1 MSDQLVIPD
10 SAICQKATN
19 LVKELSPDFLFNHCG
34 RTFHFG
40 GLLGQRE
47 GMKVDLELFY
57 LGAIMHDL
65 GLTHSC
71 DHGCSFELDGAN
83 AAEEFLL
90 TNNYPEEKIDIVRE
104 AIILHT
110 SLEAESKSPE
120 IALVHFGAGF
130 DIGHFDIEDLPSE
143 RVQEILEAYPRL
155 GFEKA
160 FTEVIVNDA
169 KRKPNTLSDRLLN
182 WGIEKMIIKSSE
194 YFDKR
199 RS

>member
-1 MSDQLVIPD
+1 MSYQLVIPD
-10 SAICQKATN
+10 SAICQKATH

-34 RTFHFG
+34 RTYHFG

-47 GMKVDLELFY
+47 RMKVDLELFY
-57 LGAIMHDL
+57 IGAIMHDL

-71 DHGCSFELDGAN
+71 DHGCSFELDGAA

-90 TNNYPEEKIDIVRE
+90 THHYPKEKMDIVRE
-104 AIILHT
+104 AILLHT
-110 SLEAESKSPE
+110 TVEAESKSPE

-130 DIGHFDIEDLPSE
+130 DVGHFDIQDLSSE

-155 GFEKA
+155 GFKKA

-169 KRKPNTLSDRLLN
+169 KRKPGTLSDRLLH
-182 WGIEKMIIKSSE
+182 WGLDKMINASRFSE
-194 YFDKR
+194 
-199 RS
+199 